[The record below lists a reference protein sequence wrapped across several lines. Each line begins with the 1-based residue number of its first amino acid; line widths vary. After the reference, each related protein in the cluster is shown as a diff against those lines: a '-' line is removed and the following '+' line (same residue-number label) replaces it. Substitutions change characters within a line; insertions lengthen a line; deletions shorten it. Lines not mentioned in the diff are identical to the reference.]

1 MRSGGAVLKST
12 ARGYGTVSRAMA
24 GSAPA
29 PDENQQIVTQNQR
42 LRSLPSVDRVL
53 NAPELSGL
61 IGQYGAQACKIAAQ
75 AELAQLREALQGGD
89 ADAEA
94 LVSAAD
100 FPEAIYAAVRSRVAA
115 EFSASLKPVFNL
127 SGTVVHTNLG
137 RSALPEEAVQA
148 MAMAADGAC
157 NLEYDLEAGH
167 RGDRD
172 LHLEATLCE
181 LTGAEA
187 ATVVNNNAAA
197 VLLVLNTLAAGRE
210 VVISRGELVEIGG
223 SFRMPE
229 IMQSANCILRETG
242 TTNRTH
248 LRDYRGAINDNTGLL
263 MKVHTS
269 NYEVRGFTN
278 SVSGRDLSELA
289 RENGLPFV
297 HDLGSGTLVDLVRYG
312 LPHEPTVNEVLAEG
326 VDLVTF
332 SGDKLLG
339 GPQAGIIVGKR
350 ELVDRVRRN
359 PLKRALR
366 VDKIT
371 IAALREV
378 LNLYKDPQRLPTRLP
393 LLADLTRPAVE
404 ILTLGE
410 RLLKHVDEALGPA
423 FEVTLTEC
431 KSQIG
436 SGALPLERLESTALQ
451 ITPIASSGG
460 RDAALQQLAGR
471 MRELPRPVI
480 GRIRD
485 GSLLL
490 DLRCLRDEERFLAQ
504 LREAM

>member
-1 MRSGGAVLKST
+1 M
-12 ARGYGTVSRAMA
+12 
-24 GSAPA
+24 PA
-29 PDENQQIVTQNQR
+29 NER
-42 LRSLPSVDRVL
+42 LRALPSVDRVL
-53 NAPELSGL
+53 KAPEFAGL
-61 IGQYGAQACKIAAQ
+61 VGQYGVQACKLAAQ
-75 AELAQLREALQGGD
+75 DELARLREALQGGD
-89 ADAEA
+89 GDAEA
-94 LVSAAD
+94 QVSAAD
-100 FPEAIYAAVRSRVAA
+100 FQDGLYTAMQRRLAA

-137 RSALPEEAVQA
+137 RSALPAEAVEA
-148 MAMAADGAC
+148 MAVAAGAC

-172 LHLEATLCE
+172 HHLEARLCE

-229 IMQSANCILRETG
+229 IMQSANCILCETG

-248 LRDYRGAINDNTGLL
+248 LRDYENAIDERTALL

-278 SVSGRDLSELA
+278 SVSGRELSQLA
-289 RENGLPFV
+289 REKGLPFV
-297 HDLGSGTLVDLVRYG
+297 HDLGSGTLIDLARYG
-312 LPHEPTVNEVLAEG
+312 LPHEPTVKEALAEG
-326 VDLVTF
+326 VGLVTF

-339 GPQAGIIVGKR
+339 GPQAGIIVGGR

-366 VDKIT
+366 VDKFT

-378 LNLYKDPQRLPTRLP
+378 LNLYKDPQRLPSRLP
-393 LLADLTRPAVE
+393 MLADLTRSAAE
-404 ILTLGE
+404 ILALGE
-410 RLLKHVDEALGPA
+410 RLLKPVSEALGPGV
-423 FEVTLTEC
+423 EVALTEC

-451 ITPIASSGG
+451 LAPIAEKGG
-460 RDAALQQLAGR
+460 KDAALQRLAGR
-471 MRELPRPVI
+471 LRELPRPVI

-504 LREAM
+504 LRESAPLG

>member
-1 MRSGGAVLKST
+1 
-12 ARGYGTVSRAMA
+12 MA
-24 GSAPA
+24 GFVPA
-29 PDENQQIVTQNQR
+29 PEENQQIVPRNQR

-61 IGQYGAQACKIAAQ
+61 VGQYGAQACKLAAQ
-75 AELAQLREALQGGD
+75 GELARLRKALRDGD
-89 ADAEA
+89 GDAEA
-94 LVSAAD
+94 LVSGAD
-100 FPEAIYAAVRSRVAA
+100 FQDRLYAAVRRKLVA

-137 RSALPEEAVQA
+137 RSALPAEAVEA
-148 MAMAADGAC
+148 MATAAGAC

-172 LHLEATLCE
+172 HHLEATLCE

-197 VLLVLNTLAAGRE
+197 VLLVLNTLATGRE

-248 LRDYRGAINDNTGLL
+248 LRDYENAINKRTALL

-278 SVSGRDLSELA
+278 SVSGQELSQLA

-339 GPQAGIIVGKR
+339 GPQAGIIVGGR

-366 VDKIT
+366 VDKIS

-378 LNLYKDPQRLPTRLP
+378 LNLYKDPQRLSSRLP
-393 LLADLTRPAVE
+393 MLADLTRSAAE
-404 ILTLGE
+404 ILALGE
-410 RLLKHVDEALGPA
+410 RLLKPVAEAFGPA
-423 FEVTLTEC
+423 ACVALTEC

-451 ITPIASSGG
+451 LTPIAEKGG
-460 RDAALQQLAGR
+460 KDAALQRLAGR
-471 MRELPRPVI
+471 LRELPRPVI

-504 LREAM
+504 LRESAPLA

>member
-1 MRSGGAVLKST
+1 MGIV
-12 ARGYGTVSRAMA
+12 
-24 GSAPA
+24 PA
-29 PDENQQIVTQNQR
+29 NKR
-42 LRSLPSVDRVL
+42 LRTLPSVDRVL
-53 NAPELSGL
+53 NAPELAGL
-61 IGQYGAQACKIAAQ
+61 VGQYGGQACKLAARD
-75 AELAQLREALQGGD
+75 ELARLREALRGGD
-89 ADAEA
+89 GDAEA

-100 FPEAIYAAVRSRVAA
+100 FQDGLYAAVQRRLAA

-137 RSALPEEAVQA
+137 RSALPAEAVEA
-148 MAMAADGAC
+148 MTVAAGAC
-157 NLEYDLEAGH
+157 NLEYDLEAGR

-172 LHLEATLCE
+172 HHLEARLCE

-248 LRDYRGAINDNTGLL
+248 LRDYEDAINERTALL

-278 SVSGRDLSELA
+278 SVSGQELSQLA
-289 RENGLPFV
+289 REKGLPYV

-339 GPQAGIIVGKR
+339 GPQAGIIVGRR
-350 ELVDRVRRN
+350 ELVDRMRRN

-378 LNLYKDPQRLPTRLP
+378 LNLYKDPQRLPSRLP
-393 LLADLTRPAVE
+393 MLADLTRSAAE
-404 ILTLGE
+404 ILALGE
-410 RLLKHVDEALGPA
+410 RLLKPVSEALGPGV
-423 FEVTLTEC
+423 EVVLTEC
-431 KSQIG
+431 NSQIG

-460 RDAALQQLAGR
+460 KDAALQQLAGGLR
-471 MRELPRPVI
+471 RLPRPVI
-480 GRIRD
+480 GRIHD
-485 GSLLL
+485 GRLLL
-490 DLRCLRDEERFLAQ
+490 DLRCLRDEEDFLAQ
-504 LREAM
+504 LR